1 MTFHLFFAIPEQIVF
16 NGEILSV
23 IVPGTVG
30 SFEALKGHAAILSTL
45 TSGRVEILD
54 KNKKRWHWEI
64 SSGYFEMS
72 HNKATLLV
80 DSVELTT

>member
-16 NGEILSV
+16 NDDILSV
-23 IVPGTVG
+23 IVPGTIG

-45 TSGRVEILD
+45 TSGKVEILD
-54 KNKKRWHWEI
+54 KSKKKWVWNI

-72 HNKATLLV
+72 HNKATLLA